1 MEEYKCGERVDR
13 LGAEP
18 GQGMGEQIEELSA
31 RERATPHGVAVVGPF
46 FPAARMKSRS
56 FAPRATDPQNSGG
69 ERLVS
74 RQDQAKLRAGFES
87 VAG

>member
-18 GQGMGEQIEELSA
+18 GQGMGEQVEELSA

-46 FPAARMKSRS
+46 FPAARM
-56 FAPRATDPQNSGG
+56 
-69 ERLVS
+69 
-74 RQDQAKLRAGFES
+74 
-87 VAG
+87 

>member
-1 MEEYKCGERVDR
+1 MEEYECGGRVDR

-46 FPAARMKSRS
+46 FPATRK
-56 FAPRATDPQNSGG
+56 
-69 ERLVS
+69 
-74 RQDQAKLRAGFES
+74 ES
-87 VAG
+87 VLCP